1 MIAQTCELESIP
13 EEQAD
18 GTISKPGG
26 LKSNEPTTPVS
37 KPKLNMI
44 SDLLEDSKDKL
55 SVNPMYNFDKS
66 MSVASI
72 QDQKVK
78 FDEMDSLNIPL
89 QWKSEFLPI
98 LLKMMGESICGAMVF
113 LLMIGSLVVVTI
125 FAGQLDN
132 PSMYV
137 TACGIGISYVAILIS
152 VVYGLDTGF
161 NVVISRC

>member
-78 FDEMDSLNIPL
+78 FDEIREEIMNIRSSSSKNTISSQSSTQSNFFANVEKIVLLNKSLL
-89 QWKSEFLPI
+89 
-98 LLKMMGESICGAMVF
+98 
-113 LLMIGSLVVVTI
+113 
-125 FAGQLDN
+125 
-132 PSMYV
+132 
-137 TACGIGISYVAILIS
+137 
-152 VVYGLDTGF
+152 
-161 NVVISRC
+161 